1 MIKAAK
7 VMKIKNASESKLKTS
22 KMKKVNSIIIA
33 LMVYATTVSAQWSID
48 SLSTQYSGLVT
59 TQNGSKAIFA
69 NSTKYELYDFASGVW
84 SAHNM
89 VQPRPNVKAATANGI
104 SYFGGG
110 GFIGLYSY
118 NFFLNVDVYTAA
130 TNTWTTKV
138 LSNARIVGNAVA
150 IGNKVMFAGGR
161 QILNY
166 SNRVDIFDVTTG
178 VRTRHNLSQAR
189 TNMAVAVVGSKVIF
203 AGGETGNISNG
214 IYTSSNKVD
223 IYDDATGTWSTAM
236 LSVKREQIAVAVV
249 GTKVLF
255 AGGLTPSGLY
265 SNRID
270 IYDAASN
277 TWTTKNMSQTKY
289 GIAVATSGDKVY
301 LAGGTINNS
310 GALSNRVEIY
320 NAITNAMSYVT
331 ISSPRMSMAVAQTPN
346 RIMFAGGV
354 VTWGNV
360 GTDRVEV
367 LDLTTNSWSV
377 EYLSRPRLNLAA
389 ASYGN
394 KAMFAGGAEVLS
406 SYPIYSVI
414 SNRVD
419 VWTDIVIPIQAA
431 SKLENQTNATIN
443 VRVFPNPF
451 KDKITIQFENVN
463 ALVTVGVYD
472 AIGKLRKTIR
482 LNELQNDLDLQD
494 LKSGIY
500 FIRMNS
506 EGMAEETIR
515 IIKQ

>member
-1 MIKAAK
+1 
-7 VMKIKNASESKLKTS
+7 
-22 KMKKVNSIIIA
+22 MKKVNSIIVA
-33 LMVYATTVSAQWSID
+33 LIIYATTVSAQWRID
-48 SLSTQYSGLVT
+48 SISVPYSGLAV

-69 NSTKYELYDFASGVW
+69 NATKYELYDFASGTW
-84 SAHNM
+84 ATQNM
-89 VQPRPNVKAATANGI
+89 VQPRPNVKATTANGI

-150 IGNKVMFAGGR
+150 VGNKVMFAGGR

-178 VRTRHNLSQAR
+178 VSTTHNLSQAR

-203 AGGETGNISNG
+203 AGGECGNIPNG
-214 IYTSSNKVD
+214 VYTSSNKVD
-223 IYDDATGTWSTAM
+223 IYDDATGIWSTAL

-249 GTKVLF
+249 GSKVLF

-270 IYDAASN
+270 IYDAATN

-289 GIAVATSGDKVY
+289 GIATATAGDKVY

-320 NAITNAMSYVT
+320 NATTDAMSYVS

-346 RIMFAGGV
+346 RILFAGGV

-367 LDLTTNSWSV
+367 LDLPTNTWSV

-389 ASYGN
+389 ASYNN

-406 SYPIYSVI
+406 SYPIYSII

-419 VWTDIVIPIQAA
+419 VWTDPVPPIQAA
-431 SKLENQTNATIN
+431 NKLENQTYASIN

-463 ALVTVGVYD
+463 APVTVSVYD
-472 AIGKLRKTIR
+472 AIGKLRKTIQ
-482 LNELQNDLDLQD
+482 LNELQNDLDLPD

-500 FIRMNS
+500 FMRMS
-506 EGMAEETIR
+506 GEGMTEVTIR
-515 IIKQ
+515 VIKQ